1 MAAFLRIMVS
11 RIREE
16 VKPRPQARRQNSRRI
31 IIIIITDKGSG
42 RKQEHE
48 KENTQGMKNFNFS
61 LISKIERQHIKDQS

>member
-31 IIIIITDKGSG
+31 IITDKSSG
-42 RKQEHE
+42 RKQEQE

-61 LISKIERQHIKDQS
+61 LIFKIERQHIKDQS

>member
-16 VKPRPQARRQNSRRI
+16 VKPRPQVRRQNSRR
-31 IIIIITDKGSG
+31 IIITDKGSG
-42 RKQEHE
+42 RKQEQE

-61 LISKIERQHIKDQS
+61 LIFKIERQHIKDQS

>member
-16 VKPRPQARRQNSRRI
+16 VKPSPQARRQNSRR
-31 IIIIITDKGSG
+31 IIITDKGSG

-48 KENTQGMKNFNFS
+48 KENTQGMKKFNFS
-61 LISKIERQHIKDQS
+61 LIFKIERQHIKDQS

>member
-16 VKPRPQARRQNSRRI
+16 VKPRSQARGQNSRR
-31 IIIIITDKGSG
+31 IIITDKGSG
-42 RKQEHE
+42 RKQEQE

-61 LISKIERQHIKDQS
+61 LIFKIERQHIKDQS

>member
-16 VKPRPQARRQNSRRI
+16 VKPRPQAWRQNSRR
-31 IIIIITDKGSG
+31 IIITDKGSG
-42 RKQEHE
+42 RKQEQE

-61 LISKIERQHIKDQS
+61 LIFKIERQHIKDQS

>member
-16 VKPRPQARRQNSRRI
+16 VKPRSQARRQNSRR
-31 IIIIITDKGSG
+31 IIITDKGSG
-42 RKQEHE
+42 RKQEQE

-61 LISKIERQHIKDQS
+61 LIFKIERQHIKDQS

>member
-16 VKPRPQARRQNSRRI
+16 VKPRPQARRQNSRC
-31 IIIIITDKGSG
+31 IIITDKGSG

-61 LISKIERQHIKDQS
+61 LIFKIERQHIKDQS

>member
-16 VKPRPQARRQNSRRI
+16 VKPRSQARRQNSRR
-31 IIIIITDKGSG
+31 IIITDKGSG
-42 RKQEHE
+42 RKQERE

-61 LISKIERQHIKDQS
+61 LIFKIERQHIKDQS

>member
-16 VKPRPQARRQNSRRI
+16 VKPMPQARRQNSRRI
-31 IIIIITDKGSG
+31 IITDKGSG
-42 RKQEHE
+42 RKQEQE

-61 LISKIERQHIKDQS
+61 LIFKIERQHIKDQS